1 MIKRPSNTSFLHFLE
16 RERCCYNA
24 GIENNSDNAGI
35 ENNSDNKGHIGNNRK
50 QARISVDW
58 DQYVA
63 NSNIDHND
71 ATEVAAEE
79 LCYDAEESMVLVL
92 VEDSR
97 GKDVVEVQKQP

>member
-1 MIKRPSNTSFLHFLE
+1 MIKRPSSTSFLHFLE

-24 GIENNSDNAGI
+24 GIENNSDN
-35 ENNSDNKGHIGNNRK
+35 KGHIGNCRK

-58 DQYVA
+58 DHHVA